1 MILADRDCVYYRGSA
16 QPEEL
21 TLGWIQDTLVTHV

>member
-1 MILADRDCVYYRGSA
+1 MILADRHCDRRSA

-21 TLGWIQDTLVTHV
+21 TLGRLQDRLVTHV